1 MQRVRSEG
9 GERWSRL
16 KKASKTKRVR
26 GSSQLAPAALSPLS
40 GRGRRSLR
48 QPTADRRS
56 RASARRPWSLQSRR
70 RLAAARFDEGR
81 QSTQSSRS
89 RRVLRTAGMGRGC
102 VKTCTREERA
112 ALFSLLSFPHS
123 GRQCFYFFRLTKSRK
138 IFYAQS
144 ESRGFHTASTHKRL
158 STERHSITTSAIGR
172 EWVCAGRVR
181 SVFAG
186 RSIYDNVLYPLL
198 VRGWRS
204 FCTIFSR

>member
-89 RRVLRTAGMGRGC
+89 RRVLRTAGMGHQDAFLRP
-102 VKTCTREERA
+102 R
-112 ALFSLLSFPHS
+112 LS
-123 GRQCFYFFRLTKSRK
+123 GRYGSGPFNFWVRLLEFDIWCPTPTRR
-138 IFYAQS
+138 APP
-144 ESRGFHTASTHKRL
+144 
-158 STERHSITTSAIGR
+158 TS
-172 EWVCAGRVR
+172 WCNFDVVQ
-181 SVFAG
+181 
-186 RSIYDNVLYPLL
+186 
-198 VRGWRS
+198 
-204 FCTIFSR
+204 